1 MGKVSTLNHEL
12 IKENL
17 KTIFLMEKALIY
29 IKMIR
34 QILSLPIQEIGYM
47 EKGKENEEKVVSA

>member
-1 MGKVSTLNHEL
+1 
-12 IKENL
+12 
-17 KTIFLMEKALIY
+17 MEKALIY